1 MGGLKLYLQAALKR
15 GELDDVYHG
24 LNCLG
29 KVPWSINRF
38 VLDVAQRCWVEGVV
52 LGDIPPREDFE
63 MPSLPEER
71 PNKPPSYVDKSSPE
85 YIQYKEDIQNYIIAV
100 SKYRKT
106 AQKNMDLR
114 SLRCRYALTITLSR
128 TFTHSKFSLIFVFYF
143 TIVFF

>member
-1 MGGLKLYLQAALKR
+1 MIVPPKDYTGPSGGCYKVLPVEVMRTENSVVQKAALKR

-85 YIQYKEDIQNYIIAV
+85 YIQYKEDI
-100 SKYRKT
+100 
-106 AQKNMDLR
+106 
-114 SLRCRYALTITLSR
+114 
-128 TFTHSKFSLIFVFYF
+128 
-143 TIVFF
+143 